1 MSLFRDSLTC
11 PIGRLDVYVDSTGA
25 LVRIDLRDADTSPS
39 QLAEAGA
46 QGAARCRTAIAQLRE
61 YFAGARRDFDLPL
74 RPHGTSFQLAAWQQ
88 LQRIPYGSTISY
100 AEEAAR
106 LGRPQAYRAV
116 GGANGKNPL
125 PIVIPCHRVI
135 AADGSLGGF
144 SAGLAK
150 KQWLLEHE
158 RSQLQRR
165 SGA

>member
-1 MSLFRDSLTC
+1 MSLYRDSLSC
-11 PIGRLDVYVDSTGA
+11 PLGRVDVYVDSTGS
-25 LVRIDLRDADTSPS
+25 LVRIDLCDADASPS
-39 QLAEAGA
+39 QS
-46 QGAARCRTAIAQLRE
+46 AASGRPATERCRAAITQLGE

-74 RPHGTSFQLAAWQQ
+74 RPQGTSFQQAAWQQ

-106 LGRPQAYRAV
+106 LGRPTAYRAV

-150 KQWLLEHE
+150 KQWLLDHE
-158 RSQLQRR
+158 QSQLQRR
-165 SGA
+165 GRA

>member
-1 MSLFRDSLTC
+1 MRLYRDSLSC
-11 PIGRLDVYVDSTGA
+11 PLGRLDVYVDSDGS
-25 LVRIDLRDADTSPS
+25 LVRIDMRDAVTPPG
-39 QLAEAGA
+39 QPAEAGRA
-46 QGAARCRTAIAQLRE
+46 GEERCRAAIAQLTE

-74 RPHGTSFQLAAWQQ
+74 RPQGTSFQQAAWQQ

-106 LGRPQAYRAV
+106 LGRPTAYRAV

-150 KQWLLEHE
+150 KQWLLDHE
-158 RSQLQRR
+158 QSQVQRR
-165 SGA
+165 GRA